1 MAKDAV
7 ARGDATLRDAN
18 NTYYILA
25 GFQSQVQNSSEAA
38 SLALQTVPSIEE
50 QIQKAEQMVIEA
62 NESLNGAHKN
72 ALAARTNAQDAQE
85 KYAEQASKVDKTRMN
100 CVINIKN

>member
-18 NTYYILA
+18 NTYYTLA

-38 SLALQTVPSIEE
+38 SLALKTVPFIEQ

-72 ALAARTNAQDAQE
+72 ALTARKNAQDAQE
-85 KYAEQASKVDKTRMN
+85 KYAEQASKVRR
-100 CVINIKN
+100 